1 MGIELLGMWLL
12 CESLKTRDEREVSDD
27 EIQKLQEVI
36 TDIIVFLEDKL
47 KSSIEKWRFLL
58 IETTG

>member
-12 CESLKTRDEREVSDD
+12 CESLETRDEREVSDD

>member
-1 MGIELLGMWLL
+1 MGVELLGMWLL
-12 CESLKTRDEREVSDD
+12 CESLKTYDEREVSGD